1 MNLGLPYQILIT
13 PDDEGYGVEVP
24 VLRGCVTHAEKW
36 EDIPAMIHEAIEA
49 WIGGALKYNAPI
61 PEPIITAT
69 QTPAVHTSSR

>member
-36 EDIPAMIHEAIEA
+36 EDIPADDTRSDRGMDR
-49 WIGGALKYNAPI
+49 GG
-61 PEPIITAT
+61 IIF
-69 QTPAVHTSSR
+69 